1 MTQDAP
7 ALGQLFMYEH
17 DASRLELLIRIV
29 YWIIIG
35 IVLWVYGLVSAI
47 CLIIQWIYILILGKR
62 SEGLSNFVKGYLEY
76 MVHVLPYMYFMT
88 DRRPDIFPVPVRI
101 YEEA

>member
-7 ALGQLFMYEH
+7 ALGQLFLYEH

-35 IVLWVYGLVSAI
+35 IILWVYGIIACI
-47 CLIIQWIYILILGKR
+47 CLIIQWFYILLFGKR
-62 SEGLSNFVKGYLEY
+62 SEGLSNFIKGYLEY

-88 DRRPDIFPVPVRI
+88 DRRPDILPVPVRI

>member
-1 MTQDAP
+1 MTQATP
-7 ALGQLFMYEH
+7 ALGQLFLYEH

-35 IVLWVYGLVSAI
+35 IVLWVYGIISAI
-47 CLIIQWIYILILGKR
+47 CLIIQWVCILILGR
-62 SEGLSNFVKGYLEY
+62 RIEGLSNFVKGYLEY
-76 MVHVLPYMYFMT
+76 LVHVMPYMYFMT
-88 DRRPDIFPVPVRI
+88 DRRPGILPVPVRV